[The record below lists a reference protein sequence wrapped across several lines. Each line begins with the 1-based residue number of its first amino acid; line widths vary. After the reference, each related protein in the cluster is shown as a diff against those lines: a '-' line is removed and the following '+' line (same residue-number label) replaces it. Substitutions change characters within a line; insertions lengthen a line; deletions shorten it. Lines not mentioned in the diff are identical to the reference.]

1 MRQRPRFLSRLL
13 CLLLVFCTLLPQTTF
28 AAVRTTALETAQWNT
43 VAEASIIDEGGWLQ
57 SMCATD
63 QYIVCLINAS
73 RNGTEP
79 DTLIAFYRNTTDPQG
94 NPVKQY
100 SYAFHVT
107 QMDFEHGNGM
117 TYNPNTREIAIAG
130 LFNNGKN
137 NRGAVFI
144 VDADTLQF
152 KRKVTVENGKWNFF
166 GIDYVAEKDQYVL
179 MANRPADYSFIF
191 TDGNFQVTDT
201 LNLGLS
207 SSRSSFQDFCVVG
220 DSIISIPYMQRD
232 GFMNVVDVYSISQK
246 ARVGSYYLT
255 LPDSAFSVEPEGICQ
270 LEPGHFLMASAV
282 KGSTVFKLYET
293 HLPIYHT
300 ITASAENGSVS
311 QQTAE
316 VDPGGSCTITYSS
329 EENFR
334 LQKLVVD
341 GTEVDAAAY
350 PDGYTFTNVQEDHTI
365 SAVYEEIPRYTV
377 TTQAQ
382 NGTVDVN
389 PSGFEHD
396 PLTVSFAPNEHYEL
410 DSLLVDGEEVELR
423 GDETSYTFEDL
434 TTDHTLEVRF
444 KAIPSYTITVEAQNG
459 TVSETKATVYRGESY
474 TTQAVPDRFYS
485 LSRCLVD
492 GRPVLIGT
500 DDNYVL
506 ENVSGDHTITLVYTR
521 SGLSVL
527 VPVLLGI
534 LVFALLVW
542 LIRSERMKRRR
553 ARKKELRHMRRKNRS
568 FFQTLEDLDAL
579 EKNPPEGS
587 MKEEELYF
595 LLNELNDPEHDS
607 TRRAQEAESGSEPQN
622 SAQPAGEH
630 GDTINGPDG
639 TAQLPSLPA
648 AGDSPAK
655 DQ

>member
-152 KRKVTVENGKWNFF
+152 KRKVTVGNGKWNFF

-270 LEPGHFLMASAV
+270 LESGHFLMASAV
-282 KGSTVFKLYET
+282 KGSTVFK
-293 HLPIYHT
+293 PIFP
-300 ITASAENGSVS
+300 S
-311 QQTAE
+311 
-316 VDPGGSCTITYSS
+316 
-329 EENFR
+329 
-334 LQKLVVD
+334 
-341 GTEVDAAAY
+341 
-350 PDGYTFTNVQEDHTI
+350 
-365 SAVYEEIPRYTV
+365 
-377 TTQAQ
+377 TT
-382 NGTVDVN
+382 
-389 PSGFEHD
+389 
-396 PLTVSFAPNEHYEL
+396 
-410 DSLLVDGEEVELR
+410 
-423 GDETSYTFEDL
+423 
-434 TTDHTLEVRF
+434 
-444 KAIPSYTITVEAQNG
+444 
-459 TVSETKATVYRGESY
+459 
-474 TTQAVPDRFYS
+474 
-485 LSRCLVD
+485 
-492 GRPVLIGT
+492 
-500 DDNYVL
+500 
-506 ENVSGDHTITLVYTR
+506 
-521 SGLSVL
+521 
-527 VPVLLGI
+527 
-534 LVFALLVW
+534 
-542 LIRSERMKRRR
+542 
-553 ARKKELRHMRRKNRS
+553 
-568 FFQTLEDLDAL
+568 
-579 EKNPPEGS
+579 
-587 MKEEELYF
+587 
-595 LLNELNDPEHDS
+595 
-607 TRRAQEAESGSEPQN
+607 
-622 SAQPAGEH
+622 
-630 GDTINGPDG
+630 
-639 TAQLPSLPA
+639 PSLPA
-648 AGDSPAK
+648 LKTAPYPSRPRKWIRAAPVPLPTARRRISVCRNWWWTALRWIPQRIPTVTPSPMYRKITLYRRFTRKSPATPSLPRSRTELWT
-655 DQ
+655 